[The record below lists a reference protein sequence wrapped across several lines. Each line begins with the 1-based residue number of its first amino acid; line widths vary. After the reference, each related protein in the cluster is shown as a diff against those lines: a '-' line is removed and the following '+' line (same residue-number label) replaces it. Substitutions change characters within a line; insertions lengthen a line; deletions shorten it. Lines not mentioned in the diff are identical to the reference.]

1 MNIRKHI
8 LPSILILGLAGGI
21 AFAQT
26 ITKALQ
32 LSPDTT
38 GAFSVDS
45 NSGVYLPGHILYGPG
60 TLRPSP
66 VLTSCGTAP
75 ALAGTDAVGTVTMG
89 TGSPTGCVITFGT
102 AYLTAPT
109 CVVNWVATP
118 LASQSWTTS
127 TTALTLTQTGTSSNK
142 ASYFCMGAS

>member
-1 MNIRKHI
+1 MRKYL
-8 LPSILILGLAGGI
+8 LPSIICLLFGLSLGY
-21 AFAQT
+21 AQT

-38 GAFSVDS
+38 GIFSVDS
-45 NSGVYLPGHILYGPG
+45 NQGVWFPGHILTPQ
-60 TLRPSP
+60 TRTIPA
-66 VLTSCGTAP
+66 LTSCGTSP
-75 ALAGTDAVGTVTMG
+75 AITGTDFAGTVTMG

-102 AYLTAPT
+102 AYVTAPT

-142 ASYFCMGAS
+142 ASYICTSLS

>member
-1 MNIRKHI
+1 MRKYL
-8 LPSILILGLAGGI
+8 LPSLLILGLSASL

-45 NSGVYLPGHILYGPG
+45 NSGVYFPGHVLFGPG
-60 TLRPSP
+60 TLRPAP

-75 ALAGTDAVGTVTMG
+75 AIAGTDFAGTVTMG

-102 AYLTAPT
+102 AYGTAPT

-142 ASYFCMGAS
+142 ASYICSSAS